1 MTKEEAKAKLRKA
14 ESDLRQANIVLEMHE
29 QGVAEIRD
37 EIDRLQAI
45 INKPDRWQ
53 DGLVQP
59 DKGKYYYL
67 TSSLDMGLTVDVGG
81 ASDRK
86 PEHAFKTEEQAELIK
101 EKMLLMQE
109 MYAFAHVRNEGWMPD
124 WGDEDWVPDWKDEN
138 QKWGLSYD
146 AWGILQIYVNTWCND
161 FVFGIAVKNREIAE
175 EMLEEFGE
183 RIEKVYNKQ
192 Y

>member
-1 MTKEEAKAKLRKA
+1 MNKEEAQAKLRKA

-59 DKGKYYYL
+59 DKEAYFYL
-67 TSSLDMGLTVDVGG
+67 SSNIDKGLIVGVGG

-86 PEHAFKTEEQAELIK
+86 PEYAFKTEEQAELIK

-109 MYAFAHVRNEGWMPD
+109 MHAFAHVRNEGWMPD
-124 WGDEDWVPDWKDEN
+124 WGDNEQVKYGLGTAYNHEN
-138 QKWGLSYD
+138 YLVSYFSHNLF
-146 AWGILQIYVNTWCND
+146 I
-161 FVFGIAVKNREIAE
+161 FGVAVKSEEIAK
-175 EMLEEFGE
+175 EMLEEFGKRIE
-183 RIEKVYNKQ
+183 RIYNKQ